1 MTHTE
6 AIKEKEEEEVSADIS
21 NVIYPTFLLIYMTC
35 EPLIPP
41 KRPKR
46 LRFNMLLLF

>member
-6 AIKEKEEEEVSADIS
+6 AIKEKEEEEVSAADMS

-41 KRPKR
+41 RKTKKAPV
-46 LRFNMLLLF
+46 